1 MKFTLAFLQNN
12 LAMFQEIATQDN
24 LDYIAFYENDGLYI
38 IAETWEDVHKSAFI
52 IEC

>member
-1 MKFTLAFLQNN
+1 MKFTLTFLQDNQ
-12 LAMFQEIATQDN
+12 AMFKSMLQADS

-38 IAETWEDVHKSAFI
+38 IAETWEDEHKSTFI